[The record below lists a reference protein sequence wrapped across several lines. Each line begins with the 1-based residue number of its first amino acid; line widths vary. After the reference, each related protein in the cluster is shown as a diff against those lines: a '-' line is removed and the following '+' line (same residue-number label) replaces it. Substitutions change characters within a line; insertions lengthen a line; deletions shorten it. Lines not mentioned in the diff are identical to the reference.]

1 MGVLGPVLA
10 QHRQGS
16 VQAPA
21 WGTGRQSHA
30 QRRVILQPKH
40 SQGCDEKEVLIFL
53 GDPKGL

>member
-1 MGVLGPVLA
+1 MLGPVLA